1 MRTGFIYALRRFT
14 CVFVERTPAEEGNTA
29 RPHIERTTSFG
40 RRRVSALGFGFFLHH
55 GFLG

>member
-1 MRTGFIYALRRFT
+1 M
-14 CVFVERTPAEEGNTA
+14 FVEGTPAEEGNTA

-40 RRRVSALGFGFFLHH
+40 RHGVSALGFGFFLHH